1 MRKNLVITPL
11 VASATLLLLA
21 AGPAFAADTDATFTI
36 TGGALAITAP
46 TGTVPLGTAA
56 ASPSAQDIGA
66 ALGDVTVTDG
76 RGGVAGWVAS
86 VISTAFTPPAPAVAV
101 PATAVVYDTPAA
113 TVAGTATVTAQD
125 ANGPIGVMPVQTA
138 TGVSGANTA
147 TWSPTVTVTVPAG
160 AQAGVYAATLT
171 HSVV

>member
-1 MRKNLVITPL
+1 MRKNLIITPVL
-11 VASATLLLLA
+11 ASAALLVFGA
-21 AGPAFAADTDATFTI
+21 APAFAADTDATFTI

-46 TGTVPLGTAA
+46 TAPVPLGTAP
-56 ASPSAQDIGA
+56 ASAGTQDIGA
-66 ALGDVTVTDG
+66 ALGNVTVTDG

-101 PATAVVYDTPAA
+101 TASAVLYTTPAA
-113 TVAGTATVTAQD
+113 TETGTSTVTAQN

-147 TWSPTVTVTVPAG
+147 TWNPTVTVHVPAG
-160 AQAGVYAATLT
+160 AMPGVYTATLT
-171 HSVV
+171 HSIV